1 MADVK
6 CCSSKSFRKSVFCH
20 QSVIHTPLIQKK
32 VINTHNQHPLIIVI
46 RCWCIFCDNNLL
58 EEIASQHQETLLLK
72 VKLQN
77 IRVTKTLILKGIECN
92 FYNVLFIRS
101 FCKQMIL
108 KQIERQVGLYTT
120 ADACHHLDESI
131 TLFTDELILIDVS
144 LDFHVI
150 VILSIKNF
158 CELSQNHSVL
168 LFPI

>member
-1 MADVK
+1 MFVKLIGNNYCDVNGILFLCTADSAWIDAYVLFRIDVDHSVTDRGCTWIVAVADVK

-72 VKLQN
+72 VRLQN
-77 IRVTKTLILKGIECN
+77 IRVTKTLILKGIKCN

-108 KQIERQVGLYTT
+108 K
-120 ADACHHLDESI
+120 
-131 TLFTDELILIDVS
+131 
-144 LDFHVI
+144 
-150 VILSIKNF
+150 
-158 CELSQNHSVL
+158 
-168 LFPI
+168 